1 MKAFHLFLLISL
13 YVGCTN
19 QDKIDLLYK
28 ELDTTP
34 ILTLSF
40 DSLWQNVQKLPSRQQ
55 VAIILRLSN
64 RNENKIDGVRKQ
76 ENLLLAGL
84 PLASKKEK
92 KKILLQL
99 INIYLKLTEQG
110 DSNADTK
117 GFQFIEDLEIN
128 YSLSQEEKWEVN
140 KKKATLLSKRGL
152 HEQYLPIWFKLLE
165 EHRAA
170 NKTEFVVEDLFIIA
184 NFLTILGDQEKG
196 ITFYKEA
203 YQLAL
208 NNNFTKYINQ
218 CISQLIYLF
227 YNRKQYADVVNY
239 SKLAELDTVKFLTP
253 SIYSI
258 LSLCY
263 LELQN
268 TDSARYYLIKMDKNL
283 KIGNGMNFNCRLAD
297 TYIAENNIDSALVF
311 FDKAML
317 IYNSQTERFHKKNI
331 KTSLPFN
338 FLPTCSALGSL
349 YQQSGEYQ
357 QAANSFTLVE
367 PLMTKA
373 VKEPFR
379 LEMQIDA
386 LTRYSTF
393 CRNTKQYKKAVDLMV
408 YRDSIQ
414 QIVNKANKERDNKN
428 LMDRLQISDL
438 MHTINMK
445 EIQLANSKRWL
456 IAISCCAF
464 LAVFLIT
471 AIIYIIY
478 QHWKQKSVIVYA
490 KNEKEHLQSSTP
502 LEDKEIPDAVEQRFL
517 KIQDRVISEQ
527 LFLDKEVTLK
537 SLAKILNTNRSNLSA
552 WINTYAGVNF
562 NQWINDF
569 RINYMLERIHSG
581 KKISKL
587 AEEAGFISSDSF
599 YRNFK
604 RKTNLTPTEYLKQNP
619 PR

>member
-1 MKAFHLFLLISL
+1 MKAFHLFLLIFIYAS
-13 YVGCTN
+13 CTN
-19 QDKIDLLYK
+19 QDKIDLLDK
-28 ELDTTP
+28 ELDATP
-34 ILTLSF
+34 IFTSSF
-40 DSLWQNVQKLPSRQQ
+40 DTLWQNVQKLPSKQQ
-55 VAIILRLSN
+55 VAILLRLSK
-64 RNENKIDGVRKQ
+64 REEKKIDGMRKQ
-76 ENLLLAGL
+76 ENLLLNGI
-84 PLASKKEK
+84 PHASKQQK
-92 KKILLQL
+92 KKLLLQL
-99 INIYLKLTEQG
+99 LNIYVKLTEERVSDA
-110 DSNADTK
+110 DSK
-117 GFQFIEDLEIN
+117 GFQLIENLETN
-128 YSLSQEEKWEVN
+128 YSLTQEEKWDV
-140 KKKATLLSKRGL
+140 KKRKATLLSKRGL
-152 HEQYLPIWFKLLE
+152 HEEYLPIWFELLK

-170 NKTEFVVEDLFIIA
+170 NKVEFVIEDLYIIA
-184 NFLTILGDQEKG
+184 NFLTILGDEEKG
-196 ITFYKEA
+196 ITFYEEA

-208 NNNFTKYINQ
+208 DNNSKEYINQ
-218 CISQLIYLF
+218 CLTQLIYLF
-227 YNRKQYADVVNY
+227 YNRKQYAEVVNY
-239 SKLAELDTVKFLTP
+239 TKSVEVDTVRSLIP
-253 SIYSI
+253 SVYSI

-263 LELQN
+263 LELHKP
-268 TDSARYYLIKMDKNL
+268 DSARYYLTVKDQTL
-283 KIGNGMNFNCRLAD
+283 KKGNGTILNCRIAD
-297 TYIAENNIDSALVF
+297 TYLAENNIDSALVF
-311 FDKAML
+311 LDKAIA
-317 IYNSQTERFHKKNI
+317 IYESQTDQFHEKSIN
-331 KTSLPFN
+331 TSLPFN
-338 FLPTCSALGSL
+338 FLSTCSALGSL
-349 YQQSGEYQ
+349 YRQSGEYQ
-357 QAANSFTLVE
+357 QAENTFTLVE
-367 PLMTKA
+367 HLMTKT

-386 LTRYSTF
+386 LTRYSTL

-464 LAVFLIT
+464 LAIILIA

-478 QHWKQKSVIVYA
+478 QRRKQKSFIVTKY
-490 KNEKEHLQSSTP
+490 NEIEPLQCSTTS
-502 LEDKEIPDAVEQRFL
+502 EDKEIPDAVEQRFQ
-517 KIQDRVISEQ
+517 KIRERVISEQ

-569 RINYMLERIHSG
+569 RIDYMLQRIHSG
-581 KKISKL
+581 KKISTL

-619 PR
+619 PK

>member
-1 MKAFHLFLLISL
+1 MKAFHLFLLFFI

-19 QDKIDLLYK
+19 QDKIDLLDK
-28 ELDTTP
+28 ELDATP

-40 DSLWQNVQKLPSRQQ
+40 DSLWQNVQKLPSQQQ
-55 VAIILRLSN
+55 VAILLRLSS
-64 RNENKIDGVRKQ
+64 RNEDEIDGMRKQ
-76 ENLLLAGL
+76 ENLLLNGL
-84 PLASKKEK
+84 SLASKQQK
-92 KKILLQL
+92 KKLLLQL
-99 INIYLKLTEQG
+99 LNIYVKLTELR
-110 DSNADTK
+110 DSKADLK
-117 GFQFIEDLEIN
+117 GLQLIEDLETK
-128 YSLSQEEKWEVN
+128 YSLSQEEKWEV
-140 KKKATLLSKRGL
+140 KKNKATLLSKRGL
-152 HEQYLPIWFKLLE
+152 HEQYLPIWFELLE
-165 EHRAA
+165 EHRSA
-170 NKTEFVVEDLFIIA
+170 NKTEFVIEDLYIIA
-184 NFLTILGDQEKG
+184 NFLTILGDEEKG

-208 NNNFTKYINQ
+208 NNNITKYTNL
-218 CISQLIYLF
+218 CLTQLIYLY
-227 YNRKQYADVVNY
+227 YNRKQYAEVVNY
-239 SKLAELDTVKFLTP
+239 SKSVELNSGKSLIP
-253 SIYSI
+253 SAYSI

-263 LELQN
+263 VELHKP
-268 TDSARYYLIKMDKNL
+268 DSARYYLARMDQKFKTGDGL
-283 KIGNGMNFNCRLAD
+283 FLNCRMAD

-311 FDKAML
+311 LNKAMS
-317 IYNSQTERFHKKNI
+317 IYKGQTEQFQKKSINS
-331 KTSLPFN
+331 SLPFN

-367 PLMTKA
+367 PLMTKT

-438 MHTINMK
+438 MHTISMK

-478 QHWKQKSVIVYA
+478 QHRKQKSVIVFA
-490 KNEKEHLQSSTP
+490 KNEKEHLQSSTSS
-502 LEDKEIPDAVEQRFL
+502 EDKEIPDAVEQRFL
-517 KIQDRVISEQ
+517 KIQKRVISEQ

-537 SLAKILNTNRSNLSA
+537 SLAKILNTNRTNLSA

-569 RINYMLERIHSG
+569 RIDYMLERIHSG

>member
-1 MKAFHLFLLISL
+1 MKAFHLFLLIFIYAS
-13 YVGCTN
+13 CTN
-19 QDKIDLLYK
+19 QDKIDLLDK
-28 ELDTTP
+28 ELEATP
-34 ILTLSF
+34 IITSSF
-40 DSLWQNVQKLPSRQQ
+40 DSLWQNVQKLPSKQQ
-55 VAIILRLSN
+55 VSILLRLSKRDEN
-64 RNENKIDGVRKQ
+64 RIDGMRKQ
-76 ENLLLAGL
+76 ENLLLNGIH
-84 PLASKKEK
+84 LASKQQK
-92 KKILLQL
+92 KKLLLQL
-99 INIYLKLTEQG
+99 LNIYIKLTGERVS
-110 DSNADTK
+110 DADLK
-117 GFQFIEDLEIN
+117 GFQLIEELETK
-128 YSLSQEEKWEVN
+128 YSLTQEEKWDL
-140 KKKATLLSKRGL
+140 KKNKATLLSKRGL
-152 HEQYLPIWFKLLE
+152 HEEYLPIWFNLLE

-170 NKTEFVVEDLFIIA
+170 NKIEFVIEDLYIIA

-208 NNNFTKYINQ
+208 DNNFKEYINL
-218 CISQLIYLF
+218 CLTQLIYLF
-227 YNRKQYADVVNY
+227 YNRKQYVEVVNY
-239 SKLAELDTVKFLTP
+239 TKSVELDSVKSLIP
-253 SIYSI
+253 SAYSI

-263 LELQN
+263 LELHKP
-268 TDSARYYLIKMDKNL
+268 DSARYYLTGKDQTL
-283 KIGNGMNFNCRLAD
+283 KKGNGMILNCRMAD

-311 FDKAML
+311 LNKAMS
-317 IYNSQTERFHKKNI
+317 IYKGQTEQFQKKSINS
-331 KTSLPFN
+331 SLPFN

-414 QIVNKANKERDNKN
+414 LIVNKANKERDNKN

-478 QHWKQKSVIVYA
+478 QHRKQKSVIVFA
-490 KNEKEHLQSSTP
+490 KNEKKHLQSSTP

-581 KKISKL
+581 KKISIL

>member
-1 MKAFHLFLLISL
+1 MFFIYIS
-13 YVGCTN
+13 CTN
-19 QDKIDLLYK
+19 QNHKRFDLLNT
-28 ELDTTP
+28 ELSETP
-34 ILTLSF
+34 ILSSSF
-40 DSLWQNVQKLPSRQQ
+40 DSLWQDVQKLPSQQQ
-55 VAIILRLSN
+55 VKILLKLSCRDEKEMN
-64 RNENKIDGVRKQ
+64 SIKKLESILSDG
-76 ENLLLAGL
+76 LSH
-84 PLASKKEK
+84 ASMKEK
-92 KKILLQL
+92 KKMLLQL
-99 INIYLKLTEQG
+99 LRLYKKLNEQR
-110 DSNADTK
+110 DPDADVK
-117 GFQFIEDLEIN
+117 GIKLCKKLYTDF
-128 YSLSQEEKWEVN
+128 SLSKEEKWEIM
-140 KKKATLLSKRGL
+140 KIKAILLSKRGL
-152 HEQYLPIWFKLLE
+152 HEQYLPIWFELLA
-165 EHRAA
+165 EHRTAG
-170 NKTEFVVEDLFIIA
+170 KIDLVIEDLFAIA
-184 NFLTILGDQEKG
+184 NHLAILGDREKG
-196 ITFYKEA
+196 IIFYKEA
-203 YQLAL
+203 YQLARDYQFQNL
-208 NNNFTKYINQ
+208 RNKG
-218 CISQLIYLF
+218 LIRLLYLF
-227 YNRKQYADVVNY
+227 YYSKQYSEVVNY
-239 SKLAELDTVKFLTP
+239 SDQIDIDSFAVFMP
-253 SIYSI
+253 SVYSL
-258 LSLCY
+258 LSTCH
-263 LELQN
+263 LELKK
-268 TDSARYYLIKMDKNL
+268 TESARLYLAKMDKTL
-283 KIGNGMNFNCRLAD
+283 KKGNGMILNCRMAD
-297 TYIAENNIDSALVF
+297 TYIAENNLDSALVF
-311 FDKAML
+311 LNKAMS
-317 IYNSQTERFHKKNI
+317 IYKGHTEQFQKKNI

-367 PLMTKA
+367 PLMTKT

-414 QIVNKANKERDNKN
+414 QIVNKTNKKRDNKN

-478 QHWKQKSVIVYA
+478 QHRKQKSVIVFV
-490 KNEKEHLQSSTP
+490 KNEKKHLQSSTP